1 MDPITVIVLVAKSH
15 DDRDEWVTLLR
26 TLCRG
31 NPTTPVAKYHPA
43 LYQSGKWNCCGETSK
58 LASGCEPVTWVA
70 NRIKTESTSIRSAG
84 NTTAIFNL
92 FAFGKTKSS
101 VCPTGVLSGAEG
113 NARVVD
119 LGHVVFIPCK
129 ALVSINLYVTF
140 GTRE

>member
-1 MDPITVIVLVAKSH
+1 MTNPAASLQIGYGVDPITVIVLVAKSH

-58 LASGCEPVTWVA
+58 MASGCEPVTWVA

-84 NTTAIFNL
+84 NTTPTSICLL
-92 FAFGKTKSS
+92 FVKQNHRFAQQAYSLVPKVT
-101 VCPTGVLSGAEG
+101 
-113 NARVVD
+113 
-119 LGHVVFIPCK
+119 HVWLIWDMWF
-129 ALVSINLYVTF
+129 
-140 GTRE
+140 